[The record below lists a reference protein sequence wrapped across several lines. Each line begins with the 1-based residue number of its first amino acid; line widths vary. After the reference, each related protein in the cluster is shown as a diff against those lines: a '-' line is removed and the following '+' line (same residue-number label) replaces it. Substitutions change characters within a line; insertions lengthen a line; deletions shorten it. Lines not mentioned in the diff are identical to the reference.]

1 MSRHEPTHPGESIRD
16 AMRDAGMS
24 AKQLA
29 VALGMERGNLYRLLR
44 GQISISPRTAVAL
57 ERFGW
62 SNAEFWCRRQ
72 ALYDLARYRRDTA
85 A

>member
-16 AMRDAGMS
+16 AMHDAGMS
-24 AKQLA
+24 ATQLA

-57 ERFGW
+57 ERLGW

-72 ALYDLARYRRDTA
+72 ALYDLARYRRDA
-85 A
+85 AA